1 MMNANIKL
9 GRIWGIPIGLSNSWF
24 LIFGLVTISLATSYF
39 PQEYPLLSATVYVIL
54 GLLTS
59 LLFFGSVLAHELG
72 HSFLALRNKIP
83 VRSITLFIFGGVA
96 QIEKEPSSPGVELR
110 VAIAGPLVS
119 IGLAGLFGGLWL
131 VAKSFSFPYVAA
143 PAGYLMRI
151 NFMLALFNL
160 IPGFPLDGG
169 RVFRALVWKVTNNYF
184 RATQVAGAS
193 GQIFAV
199 GFIGMGLWQMFNA
212 QFINGLWWIF
222 IGWFLMNAASSI
234 VSQNRVTRVL
244 QGVKVSQAME
254 PNCQEIPPL
263 MPLSTVIDQRV
274 LTSGQ
279 HCFYI
284 SDGQNILG
292 MLSLR
297 DITAIPKPK
306 WGFTTAYQAMTPINR
321 LLHIDSEMDL
331 LAALQEM
338 EKANVSQVPVM
349 EQGRLVG
356 TLTRDRVAN
365 YLRTRSQLGV

>member
-1 MMNANIKL
+1 MINANIKL

-39 PQEYPLLSATVYVIL
+39 PQAYPFLSATVYVIL

-119 IGLAGLFGGLWL
+119 LGLAGLFGGLWL
-131 VAKSFSFPYVAA
+131 AAKGFPYIAA
-143 PAGYLMRI
+143 PAEYLMRI

-169 RVFRALVWKVTNNYF
+169 RVLRALVWKATNNYF

-193 GQIFAV
+193 GQIVAV
-199 GFIGMGLWQMFNA
+199 GFIGLGLWNMFNT

-263 MPLSTVIDQRV
+263 MPLSTVIEQRV

-338 EKANVSQVPVM
+338 EKANLSQVPVM